1 MRNRN
6 QSSRNQLDVETTG
19 QKEQEKEDMDYV
31 DQNEV
36 QVDGLKSNSK
46 SNS

>member
-6 QSSRNQLDVETTG
+6 QGSRNQLEVETTER
-19 QKEQEKEDMDYV
+19 KEQETEDI

-36 QVDGLKSNSK
+36 QVEGVVSNSK